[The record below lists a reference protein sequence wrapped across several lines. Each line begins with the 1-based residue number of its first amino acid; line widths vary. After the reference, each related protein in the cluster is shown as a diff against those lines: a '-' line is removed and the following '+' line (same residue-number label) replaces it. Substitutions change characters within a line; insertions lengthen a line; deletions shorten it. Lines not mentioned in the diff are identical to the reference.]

1 MRIINMPK
9 QGPVLFHGF
18 RGLPDEPIEKICVC
32 CADVRAELVIF
43 GDRRNQMTFLDEHEY
58 PRAPL
63 FMDKYFICRDC
74 SKKYRCYRPDIDEI
88 EHAVYDA
95 AQKKAKE
102 QRCEVLECGDDQ

>member
-63 FMDKYFICRDC
+63 FMDKYFISRDC